1 MDHASFF
8 PKDTVDKDEIEAKPI
23 TFDHFLLNI
32 FGLIICLIMH
42 THTHT
47 HTHTPVCITLLCFKL
62 IILSILYYV
71 IIGQISWGNVA
82 TLNIADNAFFTF

>member
-47 HTHTPVCITLLCFKL
+47 HTHTCVHHTFMFQINNPQYFVLCNHWPDFM
-62 IILSILYYV
+62 
-71 IIGQISWGNVA
+71 GQCSY
-82 TLNIADNAFFTF
+82 FEHSR